1 MLKSFL
7 SFLLI
12 CLFLL
17 SAGAQSF
24 TIDPQVPAQS
34 LTDTTEI
41 TYINS
46 RLGSRF
52 SFSPSFKDVGVH
64 TGSLGFDM
72 DELVELIIGIDT
84 PDGLYCFQT
93 SNLPKGGRYLQNQT
107 AKMGMTSLQLTG
119 ETGTGIKVTAT
130 IVSPFTP
137 SDDLEDTENIK
148 TQIVPA
154 FYILMD
160 IENNSRRTVSGN
172 YLVGFKKFPI
182 AENNDFTLRYWAW
195 ERNATELYFADNI
208 NRENKKVIAGMRDK
222 LQRHVSLHG
231 YNALSTPLE
240 IPRSTTFSDTLI
252 YAAHHSGQVLFD
264 KKYNTP
270 LTYYYNHF
278 WEDIFDVTA
287 FARENAPALLQRSQ
301 NFEQLLTRSSI
312 DPKEKWVIALSFR
325 SDIANTF
332 FLKDQWNN
340 PRFYVVEGR
349 FRHLNT
355 VDVAHE
361 TELMALFAP
370 WRLKLQLETWTDY
383 IARKEVLVSET
394 YRDRRLIQHREG
406 MGAAEYGPFI
416 YHDVGDQ
423 PYVSA
428 QSDYQFGPHMAVE
441 ENSNFPLMLYWYW
454 KLTGDDAFVRS
465 HLGTVDLLLNSILN
479 RDTSGSG
486 LVDKAFGWTTYDK
499 SDAIKRAPENVYL
512 GIKQMMA
519 YLVAADMFESLYVP
533 YREFTGKYRTDI
545 SDGLGAAFPD
555 DGYSMPG
562 NKTLRM
568 RQAEKYRGHA
578 AHIVHTLTAAYEK
591 YGYLPAS
598 LEESFP
604 GWDQHSVVL
613 GEGLFLPGLSGFSSE
628 IIEPL
633 IPLLTS
639 SYQRAFDKS
648 RQFYGITL
656 SSGEPDTW
664 FSKVMVSDM
673 VAHYWYGIEQSTAH
687 YAYRW
692 NVNNYFAYNDGVES
706 DNEGGFRR
714 WTGFWYPRGVSSIG
728 YLLRERG
735 FTAPQREQF
744 LKDLK

>member
-1 MLKSFL
+1 MQKLIFTLMLCGAL
-7 SFLLI
+7 VQPLD
-12 CLFLL
+12 
-17 SAGAQSF
+17 AQSF
-24 TIDPQVPAQS
+24 TIDPQIPVQA

-46 RLGSRF
+46 RFGSRF
-52 SFSPSFKDVGVH
+52 SFSPSFLDVGVH
-64 TGSLGFDM
+64 TGTLGFDM
-72 DELVELIIGIDT
+72 DELVELIIAIDT
-84 PDGLYCFQT
+84 PDGLYCFRT
-93 SNLPKGGRYLQNQT
+93 SNLPNGAQYLRNQT
-107 AKMGMTSLQLTG
+107 ARMGMTSLQLTG
-119 ETGTGIKVTAT
+119 ETRSGIRVTAT

-148 TQIVPA
+148 IQIVPA
-154 FYILMD
+154 FYILVD
-160 IENNSRRTVSGN
+160 IENHTRRPVTGS
-172 YLVGFKKFPI
+172 YLVGFKQFPI

-195 ERNATELYFADNI
+195 ERHATKLYFADNI
-208 NRENKKVIAGMRDK
+208 NRESKKVIAGMRDK
-222 LQRHVSLHG
+222 LQRHVSRQG
-231 YNALSTPLE
+231 YNALATPIDIE
-240 IPRSTTFSDTLI
+240 RGGTFSDTLI
-252 YAAHHSGQVLFD
+252 YAAHHSEQVLFN

-270 LTYYYNHF
+270 MRYYYNNF
-278 WEDIFDVTA
+278 WEDVFEVKD
-287 FARENAPALLQRSQ
+287 FARKNASTLLQKSQ
-301 NFEQLLTRSSI
+301 KFENILTRSAI
-312 DPKEKWVIALSFR
+312 DPKEKWVFALSFR

-332 FLKDQWNN
+332 FLEDEWGN
-340 PRFYVVEGR
+340 PGFYVVEGR

-361 TELMALFAP
+361 TELMAIFAP

-394 YRDRRLIQHREG
+394 YRDGRLIQHREG
-406 MGAAEYGPFI
+406 MSAAEYGPFI
-416 YHDVGDQ
+416 YHDIGDQ
-423 PYVSA
+423 PYISA

-465 HLGTVDLLLNSILN
+465 HLGTVDVLLNSILN

-486 LVDKAFGWTTYDK
+486 LVDRAFGWTTYDK

-519 YLVAADMFESLYVP
+519 YLVSADMFESLYVP
-533 YREFTGKYRTDI
+533 YREFTGEYRTDI

-562 NKTLRM
+562 NETLRR

-578 AHIVHTLTAAYEK
+578 AHIVNTLSDAYQK

-613 GEGLFLPGLSGFSSE
+613 GEGLFLPGLSGFNSE
-628 IIEPL
+628 IIDPL
-633 IPLLTS
+633 IPVLTS
-639 SYQRAFDKS
+639 SYEKAFEKS
-648 RQFYGITL
+648 QQFYGITL

-673 VAHYWYGIEQSTAH
+673 VAHYWYGINQSTAH

-706 DNEGGFRR
+706 DNQGGFRR
-714 WTGFWYPRGVSSIG
+714 WTGFWYPRGVSSVG
-728 YLLRERG
+728 YLLREVG
-735 FTAPQREQF
+735 FTAPQRDQF
-744 LKDLK
+744 LEGLK

>member
-1 MLKSFL
+1 MLQSFF
-7 SFLLI
+7 SSLLI
-12 CLFLL
+12 SL
-17 SAGAQSF
+17 SILPLGAQSF
-24 TIDPQVPAQS
+24 TIDPQVPAQA

-41 TYINS
+41 TFINS

-72 DELVELIIGIDT
+72 DELIELIIGVET
-84 PDGLYCFQT
+84 SDGLYCFRT
-93 SNLPKGGRYLQNQT
+93 SNLPRGASYLHNQT
-107 AKMGMTSLQLTG
+107 IRMGMTSLQLTG
-119 ETGTGIKVTAT
+119 ETRSGIKVTAT

-148 TQIVPA
+148 IQIVPA

-160 IENNSRRTVSGN
+160 IENNSRRAISGN

-182 AENNDFTLRYWAW
+182 SENNDFTLRYWAW
-195 ERNATELYFADNI
+195 ERNATELYFGDNI
-208 NRENKKVIAGMRDK
+208 NRQNKMVLAGMRDK
-222 LQRHVSLHG
+222 LQRHVSLQG
-231 YNALSTPLE
+231 YNALSSSIE
-240 IPRSTTFSDTLI
+240 IPRGKTYTDTLI
-252 YAAHHSGQVLFD
+252 YAAHYNGQVLFD

-270 LTYYYNHF
+270 LRYYYNNF
-278 WEDIFDVTA
+278 WEDISEVTK
-287 FARENAPALLQRSQ
+287 FARENAQQNIHKSQ
-301 NFEQLLTRSSI
+301 KFENILTRSSI
-312 DPKEKWVIALSFR
+312 DAKEKWVIALSFR
-325 SDIANTF
+325 SDMANTF
-332 FLKDQWNN
+332 FLEDQKND

-394 YRDRRLIQHREG
+394 YRDGRLVQHREG
-406 MGAAEYGPFI
+406 MSAAEYGPFI

-465 HLGTVDLLLNSILN
+465 HLGTVDILLYSILN

-486 LVDKAFGWTTYDK
+486 LVDQAFGWTTYDK

-519 YLVAADMFESLYVP
+519 YLVASEMFESLFVP
-533 YREFTGKYRTDI
+533 YRHPTGEYRTDI
-545 SDGLGAAFPD
+545 EDGLGAAFPD

-562 NKTLRM
+562 NETLRR

-578 AHIVHTLTAAYEK
+578 THIVSTLQAAYEK
-591 YGYLPAS
+591 YGYLPTS
-598 LEESFP
+598 LDESFP

-613 GEGLFLPGLSGFSSE
+613 GEGLFLPGLSGFNSD
-628 IIEPL
+628 IIAPL
-633 IPLLTS
+633 LPILTS
-639 SYQRAFDKS
+639 SYRQAFDKS
-648 RQFYGITL
+648 RRFYGITL
-656 SSGEPDTW
+656 SSDEPDTW

-673 VAHYWYGIEQSTAH
+673 VAHYWYNINQSTAH
-687 YAYRW
+687 YAYHW
-692 NVNNYFAYNDGVES
+692 NLNNYFAYNDGVES
-706 DNEGGFRR
+706 DNQGGFRM

-728 YLLRERG
+728 YLFRESQ
-735 FTAPQREQF
+735 FTAPQREKF
-744 LKDLK
+744 LDGLR